1 MKISAAIPRAAGL
14 VILLVGFVQAAM
26 AQDVPVRYY
35 RIFLR
40 DKGTSARVLHPG
52 EPLYDSAMVNL
63 TPRALARRAKVLPS
77 DSLVTT
83 DDLPVYPAYLNAIR
97 ATGAQI
103 AQTSRWL
110 NTVMVLTDSLTYE
123 NIRLFPFVDSVETV
137 RAHGSGPDPIGKLA
151 TPAGAYGAV
160 PVTQAIANPGC
171 LEGRYGFATAQN
183 QFGRI
188 DVANARGFAGEG
200 ILVGVLD
207 AGFDWRKVAALR
219 NAHVIAE
226 YDFVNHDDYAGSDQ
240 PGEPVDPIE
249 PVGWHGT
256 IVSSTIGGFLP
267 GRLVG
272 GAPNVTFAFAKTE
285 NVFGEHNLEEDNF
298 VAGLEWLEGLGVDVT
313 NTSLGYT
320 TFDPPEQGHTY
331 EELNGH
337 TAFGSRG
344 LNHAVSLGVTCV
356 VAAGNE
362 AGSFNYVSV
371 PAEADSAIAVA
382 ALNSDSSVASF
393 SSRGFTGRTRIKPDV
408 GALGVNVFGADAR
421 DSNLVSSARGT
432 SLASP
437 LVTAAAAVILSAAP
451 DLTPYQLR
459 TLLYQSSGKSDAPDT
474 AVGYGAI
481 NVERA
486 LDLLSLT
493 RPIVGTPQIFL
504 RNDTL
509 LISAWTQFLGTHIGG
524 SQYNLELD
532 IRRADGSGSTSIVRP
547 QPISGV
553 AEWMIPVTT
562 GGLNLA
568 AGDSIS
574 VEIRPP
580 GSDPVRTFAA
590 RMTENFAM
598 PLSTLCNDIPV
609 DGTEP
614 LLVTPNPTAGPAHF
628 GFTLD
633 KSASVKLVVYNPA
646 GQEVDRLVDEST
658 LDAGDYAVEWS
669 PSGLASSAYFLSL
682 TIDGKTSVQK
692 LVLLH
697 Q

>member
-1 MKISAAIPRAAGL
+1 
-14 VILLVGFVQAAM
+14 
-26 AQDVPVRYY
+26 
-35 RIFLR
+35 
-40 DKGTSARVLHPG
+40 
-52 EPLYDSAMVNL
+52 
-63 TPRALARRAKVLPS
+63 
-77 DSLVTT
+77 
-83 DDLPVYPAYLNAIR
+83 
-97 ATGAQI
+97 
-103 AQTSRWL
+103 
-110 NTVMVLTDSLTYE
+110 
-123 NIRLFPFVDSVETV
+123 
-137 RAHGSGPDPIGKLA
+137 
-151 TPAGAYGAV
+151 
-160 PVTQAIANPGC
+160 
-171 LEGRYGFATAQN
+171 
-183 QFGRI
+183 
-188 DVANARGFAGEG
+188 
-200 ILVGVLD
+200 
-207 AGFDWRKVAALR
+207 
-219 NAHVIAE
+219 
-226 YDFVNHDDYAGSDQ
+226 
-240 PGEPVDPIE
+240 
-249 PVGWHGT
+249 
-256 IVSSTIGGFLP
+256 
-267 GRLVG
+267 
-272 GAPNVTFAFAKTE
+272 
-285 NVFGEHNLEEDNF
+285 
-298 VAGLEWLEGLGVDVT
+298 
-313 NTSLGYT
+313 
-320 TFDPPEQGHTY
+320 
-331 EELNGH
+331 
-337 TAFGSRG
+337 
-344 LNHAVSLGVTCV
+344 
-356 VAAGNE
+356 
-362 AGSFNYVSV
+362 
-371 PAEADSAIAVA
+371 
-382 ALNSDSSVASF
+382 
-393 SSRGFTGRTRIKPDV
+393 
-408 GALGVNVFGADAR
+408 
-421 DSNLVSSARGT
+421 
-432 SLASP
+432 
-437 LVTAAAAVILSAAP
+437 VTAAAAVILSAAP

-459 TLLYQSSGKSDAPDT
+459 ALLYQSSGKSDAPDT